1 MNFLPQEVNAVV
13 NDFRF
18 GTTAD
23 WKKSFKSV
31 VAELD
36 NNILYFKTVYEKVHY
51 LDINDDVDYIDFFI
65 VSILMNSL
73 WRWKKELKT
82 AFPKIDF

>member
-1 MNFLPQEVNAVV
+1 MNLLPKEVKAVV

-18 GTTAD
+18 GTNAD

-36 NNILYFKTVYEKVHY
+36 NNILYFKTVYEEVHY
-51 LDINDDVDYIDFFI
+51 LDINDDVEYIDFFT

-73 WRWKKELKT
+73 WRWKTELKK

>member
-1 MNFLPQEVNAVV
+1 MNFLPQEVNEII

-18 GTTAD
+18 GSNAD
-23 WKKSFKSV
+23 WNKSFKSV

-36 NNILYFKTVYEKVHY
+36 NNILYFKTVYEEVHC
-51 LDINDDVDYIDFFI
+51 LDINDDVEYIDFFT

-73 WRWKKELKT
+73 WRCKTELKK